1 MGEDLYNL
9 QGVPALF
16 RWLSKKYPKIV
27 QPVIEEEPR
36 QIGDEVI
43 PIDASGRNP
52 NGVEFDNLYLDMNG
66 IVHPCTHPEGKPAP
80 ETEEEMMVEIF
91 NYTERVVN
99 MVRPRKLLFM
109 AIDGVA
115 PRAKMNQQRS
125 RRFRASQEAQEKED
139 ARAESLE
146 LWKSMGKELTD
157 EMKNPKAAWDSNAIT
172 PGTPFMTLLA
182 NSLRYWTVQKMNEDP
197 AWKGIQ
203 VIISDASV
211 PGEGEHK
218 IMDFIRRQR
227 VNPGHDPNTEHVIY
241 GLDADLI
248 MLSLA
253 THEPH
258 FRVLREDV
266 FNQDVSTE
274 QRQDHNAKRRKLEQ
288 EQRKNASVPVGPSPS
303 LNLSA
308 PLNGGGPP
316 LIHPSLPQ
324 RPDFAARADS
334 LGLGAPV
341 TAPPPAMQ
349 SNSDIVNNR
358 GAIRTANLDAANKLK
373 DQLFDLVP
381 LGRANKPAPPKL
393 NPTLPDKPVTPEE
406 LVAATA
412 TVTPPVTAQAPP
424 RPLVAGDS
432 MESDD
437 MIPGFES
444 QSTTVTTEPGS
455 QATLDGEAG
464 PSGHVEESQADATME
479 NGDADAEG
487 EDDAEGEVDMDT
499 QDDDGDVPPLAGKK
513 RKLDE
518 GPAAEDNS
526 TEEEEDEEAAANA
539 SLYRMKKNADGSI
552 EQADHVQLWEPG
564 YKERY
569 YKNKFGRDYSDEE
582 FRKDV
587 TTKYMEGL
595 AWVLQYYY
603 QGPVPLDV
611 KLTKGISG
619 TVQRNPDCLPGSTYE
634 SPIPALKDIP
644 NDRSLSVLYFF
655 PKQLSPHRSVLLPG
669 AVPPRRQLTTADL
682 TATRNGGR
690 PPRKSYDNRNTGR
703 GGLWR
708 EGSDRGGG
716 FGGRGRGPPPHQRET
731 RPYPSGGP
739 PAQNGYGG
747 GRGGYGGG
755 GGGYGGYGGG
765 GGGGGANRG
774 RPNDYG
780 GYGGGSRGGYNSHGG
795 GGGGGG
801 YPQPSSYGAA
811 PPAGG
816 SYPGYGGG
824 GASAGGGY
832 GGSGGYGGGGGAGY
846 GNYGY
851 GGNQAPAPGVYG
863 GDPRGGGRGGGYG
876 GQGYGNSRA
885 SRKMQAPRG
894 SDARLAWKPFR
905 CVLSSDSS
913 VFMPAHPYVQ
923 IEMSEINEKG
933 AVPRHRVH
941 RTDEEAGGIEDANS
955 SSPFFANGERH
966 DTEHAY
972 PPHHHHLHAPHL
984 SMENHPHLQ
993 DAVDGW
999 ERFKNRFNRV
1009 GRRKIGIA
1017 ESLKNLAKQSWLNT
1031 FIVFI
1036 PIGWVTHF
1044 LEVHRSPVGVPHTV
1058 VFIFN
1063 FLAIIPLAKLFEYG
1077 GEQMS
1082 YYVGKELGDL
1092 IIISLNNVIE
1102 ATLAIILLNKCELR
1116 LLQSTIIGVVIL
1128 HLLLIP
1134 GVSFIIGGAR
1144 VMHQELAPHHSEL
1157 NQALLTV
1164 GVVCL
1169 LLPAAFFA
1177 AIDRGTAAAAE
1188 LGSAESAVSDASRAT
1203 FLSISHGL
1211 AIILLVVY
1219 ICSRI
1224 YLHNPPGD
1232 DNALRPREDA
1242 PEEHKREEKHLE
1254 EGDPEMSPW
1263 VCIAMLVVTIGI
1275 MAATAEWLVDSIE
1288 YVREGGRIT
1297 EEWFGLILLPIVSFS
1312 ADAAVAAA
1320 FFVRYLFKSYLGK
1333 PTPISTLAQARTIDM
1348 AIQFIL
1354 FWMPFFVLIA
1364 WWSNRPLTL
1373 LFDLYEVAVII
1384 GSCFI
1389 VNYVTAD
1396 SKTNWAEG
1404 AALVAFYAMIALTT
1418 WFYAGQEEIHHIA
1431 ICTAVVASGAA
1442 EGGGAEAAAAGHH

>member
-1 MGEDLYNL
+1 M
-9 QGVPALF
+9 GVPALF

-266 FNQDVSTE
+266 FNQDVSSTACRKCGKEGHYAAQCTAPEGSAPEKPKDYKKPFIFLDVSILREYLEIELDVPNTPFPFDLERAIDDWVMLIFFVGNDFLPHLPSLEIREGAIDTLLKIWKTELPRMGGYLTNNGEIELARAQVILEGIGQREADIFRRRREAE

-308 PLNGGGPP
+308 PLNGVGPP

-406 LVAATA
+406 LVAATT

-455 QATLDGEAG
+455 QATLDGEG
-464 PSGHVEESQADATME
+464 QNGHAEESQADATME

-539 SLYRMKKNADGSI
+539 SLYKMKKNADGSI

-564 YKERY
+564 YRERY

-603 QGPVPLDV
+603 QGTPSWRWYYPYHFAPFAADFEDVEKMDLKFEMGQPFKPFEQLMGVFPAASRKHIPEVFHPLMTEADSPIIDFYPTEFFIDMNGKKMAWQGVALLPFIDEQRLLDAMAEGYPSLTEDEIHRNRWGNNVIFAADEHPVYPLYEALYGKRKGGEPVPLDV

-731 RPYPSGGP
+731 RPYPSNGP

-765 GGGGGANRG
+765 GGGGGGNRG

-816 SYPGYGGG
+816 GYPGYGGG

-846 GNYGY
+846 GNYG
-851 GGNQAPAPGVYG
+851 
-863 GDPRGGGRGGGYG
+863 
-876 GQGYGNSRA
+876 
-885 SRKMQAPRG
+885 
-894 SDARLAWKPFR
+894 
-905 CVLSSDSS
+905 
-913 VFMPAHPYVQ
+913 
-923 IEMSEINEKG
+923 
-933 AVPRHRVH
+933 
-941 RTDEEAGGIEDANS
+941 
-955 SSPFFANGERH
+955 
-966 DTEHAY
+966 
-972 PPHHHHLHAPHL
+972 
-984 SMENHPHLQ
+984 
-993 DAVDGW
+993 
-999 ERFKNRFNRV
+999 
-1009 GRRKIGIA
+1009 
-1017 ESLKNLAKQSWLNT
+1017 
-1031 FIVFI
+1031 
-1036 PIGWVTHF
+1036 
-1044 LEVHRSPVGVPHTV
+1044 
-1058 VFIFN
+1058 
-1063 FLAIIPLAKLFEYG
+1063 
-1077 GEQMS
+1077 
-1082 YYVGKELGDL
+1082 
-1092 IIISLNNVIE
+1092 
-1102 ATLAIILLNKCELR
+1102 
-1116 LLQSTIIGVVIL
+1116 
-1128 HLLLIP
+1128 
-1134 GVSFIIGGAR
+1134 
-1144 VMHQELAPHHSEL
+1144 
-1157 NQALLTV
+1157 
-1164 GVVCL
+1164 
-1169 LLPAAFFA
+1169 
-1177 AIDRGTAAAAE
+1177 
-1188 LGSAESAVSDASRAT
+1188 
-1203 FLSISHGL
+1203 
-1211 AIILLVVY
+1211 
-1219 ICSRI
+1219 
-1224 YLHNPPGD
+1224 
-1232 DNALRPREDA
+1232 
-1242 PEEHKREEKHLE
+1242 
-1254 EGDPEMSPW
+1254 
-1263 VCIAMLVVTIGI
+1263 
-1275 MAATAEWLVDSIE
+1275 
-1288 YVREGGRIT
+1288 
-1297 EEWFGLILLPIVSFS
+1297 
-1312 ADAAVAAA
+1312 
-1320 FFVRYLFKSYLGK
+1320 
-1333 PTPISTLAQARTIDM
+1333 
-1348 AIQFIL
+1348 
-1354 FWMPFFVLIA
+1354 
-1364 WWSNRPLTL
+1364 
-1373 LFDLYEVAVII
+1373 
-1384 GSCFI
+1384 
-1389 VNYVTAD
+1389 
-1396 SKTNWAEG
+1396 
-1404 AALVAFYAMIALTT
+1404 
-1418 WFYAGQEEIHHIA
+1418 
-1431 ICTAVVASGAA
+1431 
-1442 EGGGAEAAAAGHH
+1442 